1 MMPEDVPGSLEI
13 VYTHRVPE
21 DVPGSLEIVYTHRVL
36 TPKAPPAE
44 VKGSK

>member
-1 MMPEDVPGSLEI
+1 MM
-13 VYTHRVPE
+13 PE